1 MIKINTLSVENVKRV
16 KAVKIEPAQNGLTI
30 IGGKNG
36 QGKTSV
42 LDAIAWALGGD
53 KHKPSTPKRKGSMV
67 DPILHVE
74 LTNGLVVERKGVN
87 SSLKVI
93 DPQGNKSGQQLL
105 NEFVEELA
113 LNLPK
118 FLSSSNKE
126 KANILLQIIG
136 VGDKLHALDTQ
147 EAQLYNRRTE
157 IGRIADQKKKFAA
170 EMTSYPEAPKELVS
184 ASELIKKQQDIL
196 AKNGD
201 NARKRQQSYEIAK
214 NVEFLKAKVERL
226 TEELAQTNS
235 SYQVALS
242 DLATA
247 QKSAAELVDESTA
260 ELEESIANIDAI
272 NVKVRANYDKE
283 KAEIDAED
291 YQKQYGE
298 LTAEVE
304 KIRQER
310 LDLLK
315 TAPLPLPG
323 LSVDNGELVYN
334 GYKWDNMSGAEQLKV
349 ATAIVRKL
357 NPNCGF
363 VLIDKLEQM
372 DLDTINEFGKWVEQ
386 EGLQIIATRVSSSDE
401 CSIIIEDGYV
411 KGEDIPDA
419 EPTAPAPATNWERGK
434 F

>member
-1 MIKINTLSVENVKRV
+1 MIKINNLEIENIKRV
-16 KAVKIEPAQNGLTI
+16 KAVKIEPTQSGLTI
-30 IGGKNG
+30 IGGKNK
-36 QGKTSV
+36 QGKSSI
-42 LDAIAWALGGD
+42 LDAIAWGLGGD
-53 KHKPSTPKRKGSMV
+53 KYKPSTPKREGSMT
-67 DPILHVE
+67 DPFLHFE
-74 LTNGLVVERKGVN
+74 LSNGLIVERKGVN

-118 FLSSSNKE
+118 FMSASNKE

-147 EAQLYNRRTE
+147 ETQLFNRRTE

-170 EMTSYPEAPKELVS
+170 EMVSYPEAPKELVS

-196 AKNGD
+196 ARNGE
-201 NARKRQQSYEIAK
+201 NSRKRSAVVDISK
-214 NVEFLKAKVERL
+214 NTDFLKAKVERL
-226 TEELAQTNS
+226 TEELRQANEA
-235 SYQVALS
+235 YQVSLS
-242 DLATA
+242 DLAIA
-247 QKSAAELVDESTA
+247 QKSAENLQDESTA
-260 ELEESIANIDAI
+260 ELEQSLTNIEAI
-272 NVKVRANYDKE
+272 NVKVRANYEKE

-291 YQKQYGE
+291 FSKQYTA
-298 LTAEVE
+298 LTEEINDV
-304 KIRQER
+304 RQSR
-310 LDLLK
+310 MDLLK
-315 TAPLPLPG
+315 SAPLPLPE
-323 LSVDNGELVYN
+323 LSVENSELVY
-334 GYKWDNMSGAEQLKV
+334 GGFKWDDMSGSEQLKV

-372 DLDTINEFGKWVEQ
+372 DIETLKEFGQWLEQ
-386 EGLQIIATRVSSSDE
+386 EGLQVIATRVSSSDE

-411 KGEDIPDA
+411 KEEELPPA
-419 EPTAPAPATNWERGK
+419 KPEPANKWERGK